1 LTAGFEEAVMKWSH
15 VGLAAVVLCV
25 LSGTAAAQRGV
36 EYSVSRDA
44 DKATLT
50 VTSGD
55 FRFEETLSPTTFA
68 FTLTRGGDVVR
79 VTGDQRGLVKVVRGE
94 RAERVNMAR
103 ASLDDLRRVRAM
115 LSDSATLH
123 ELQAVSGV
131 SSATKSPFA
140 SLLQSASAM
149 IHAIQ
154 GDTRATGAMVVQVM
168 ARPPI
173 AFRPAAQRGRA
184 DECWDGYT
192 RAVLRYTYEYEGCV
206 REARDLWWEL
216 WRLAWCAYEYDLKA
230 TLAGFWLLDC
240 NGI

>member
-1 LTAGFEEAVMKWSH
+1 MKWSH
-15 VGLAAVVLCV
+15 VGLAALVLCV
-25 LSGTAAAQRGV
+25 LSGTAAAQRAV

-68 FTLTRGGDVVR
+68 FTLARGGDIVR
-79 VTGDQRGLVKVVRGE
+79 VAGDQRGLVKVRRGE
-94 RAERVNMAR
+94 RVETVNMAL
-103 ASLDDLRRVRAM
+103 ASLEDLRRVRGVFG
-115 LSDSATLH
+115 DSSTIR
-123 ELQAVSGV
+123 ELQEVSDA
-131 SSATKSPFA
+131 SRMSKSAYAP
-140 SLLQSASAM
+140 LLQRANAM
-149 IHAIQ
+149 IHAIS
-154 GDTRATGAMVVQVM
+154 GDTRATGAMVVQAM
-168 ARPPI
+168 ARPVM
-173 AFRPAAQRGRA
+173 AFRPVAQRGRA

-206 REARDLWWEL
+206 REARDLWWEV